1 MFESFGSWCS
11 IFLRFWDIKGLIDA
25 ISANGLLFPGKLS
38 VDVGPEGVTADID
51 ESNSDRDPPP
61 LEGGTILP

>member
-1 MFESFGSWCS
+1 M
-11 IFLRFWDIKGLIDA
+11 RDWDMKGLIDA

-51 ESNSDRDPPP
+51 ESISDLDPPP
-61 LEGGTILP
+61 LEGSTTLP